1 MDSYE
6 YFYLREEARV
16 AASLEDGYFMK
27 RLNRIDNTYM
37 RAYQQV
43 QTEINDFYAKYA
55 DEHGLTMAMAQQ
67 KLSSIDMKEY
77 EAWAAEYV
85 ATKNF
90 SPEANQRMAIYN
102 ATMKVNRLEALNSKM
117 GMIVTARFGETADQ
131 QFSASMAE
139 GLVEY
144 KRLAGILGES
154 LPIRPELID
163 MIVGA
168 ATADFYGA
176 DFSMRI
182 WQSHDKLTAV
192 LQRTVAQ
199 SIIGGKNPKVMAAE
213 LQKLFK
219 STAYEAK
226 RLAVTE
232 LAKVQSEIQKA
243 GFERF
248 GYEEYNFIAEP
259 TACDIC
265 LETQANNPYKVSTMR
280 SGLNM
285 APIHPNCRCS
295 VAAFMDRA
303 KTEKLVGVEA
313 SKATADSV
321 RKAAMKEAKAMGED
335 MQNISAI
342 FERVVRNGF
351 RPFGKDSDMMVTQGA
366 YGPTVIDITDEILEA
381 DLHMLA
387 ADAVEE
393 ITEKVV
399 ESVTPHV
406 IPSNY
411 SYVDEDE
418 FNNMRAD
425 LLDVWEGWTAK
436 NGELADYFTEN
447 YIDGAGLSFEMNNY
461 IRVGDVFPQTK
472 LIMDEEDLADY
483 IETLKRMD
491 RSAEQ
496 IFEFA
501 TAPKDLLANR
511 YVGNGFIENILE
523 QNGLDP
529 DDWDSLIEQAAG
541 GMLTYTEKAYTS
553 TSLIPDNNVFLDY
566 PIKMIVEIPEG
577 TPLYITCN
585 ISESEAILNKGTK
598 FRILAA
604 EYKTNPAIEW
614 AADADYIEIIVE
626 VVQ

>member
-6 YFYLREEARV
+6 YFYLREEARI
-16 AASLEDGYFMK
+16 AASLEDGYFLK

-55 DEHGLTMAMAQQ
+55 GDHGLTMAEAQR

-102 ATMKVNRLEALNSKM
+102 ATMRVNRLEALNSKM

-154 LPIRPELID
+154 LPIRPELVD
-163 MIVGA
+163 MVVVA

-199 SIIGGKNPKVMAAE
+199 SIIGGKNPREMASE

-219 STAYEAK
+219 AKAYEAK

-259 TACDIC
+259 SACDVC

-313 SKATADSV
+313 SKATADSI
-321 RKAAMKEAKAMGED
+321 RKAAIKEAKAMGED
-335 MQNISAI
+335 MQNVAAI
-342 FERVVRNGF
+342 FEKVVKNGF
-351 RPFGKDSDMMVTQGA
+351 RPFGKDADLLITQGD
-366 YGPTVIDITDEILEA
+366 YGPTVIDITDQILDA
-381 DLHMLA
+381 DLRMLA
-387 ADAVEE
+387 ADATEEVVEE
-393 ITEKVV
+393 
-399 ESVTPHV
+399 VTSYV

-411 SYVDEDE
+411 SYVDREELQEIRYELRD
-418 FNNMRAD
+418 A
-425 LLDVWEGWTAK
+425 WAK
-436 NGELADYFTEN
+436 WMNENELIEDYFTEN
-447 YIDGAGLSFEMNNY
+447 YVGNGLSYDLNQY
-461 IRVGDVFPQTK
+461 LRTGDVFPQTK
-472 LIMDEEDLADY
+472 LIFSPEELTEYIEDLDKMVETADKIY
-483 IETLKRMD
+483 N
-491 RSAEQ
+491 
-496 IFEFA
+496 FA
-501 TAPKDLLANR
+501 SAPKDLIADR
-511 YVGNGFIENILE
+511 WVANGFIENILT
-523 QNGLDP
+523 QNNLDP
-529 DDWDSLIEQAAG
+529 DDWDALIDLAAG
-541 GMLTYTEKAYTS
+541 GSLEFVEKGYAS
-553 TSLIPDNNVFLDY
+553 TSLIPDLNVFLDY
-566 PIKMIVEIPEG
+566 PIKLTIQIPQG
-577 TPLYITCN
+577 TKLYITDN
-585 ISESEAILNKGTK
+585 VYESEAILDKGTK
-598 FRILAA
+598 FRVLSA
-604 EYKTNPAIEW
+604 EYKIKPDVDP
-614 AADADYIEIIVE
+614 ADADYVEIVVE